1 MIAAYVAAVT
11 MIPALAAL
19 MKTGKTK
26 LLMPL
31 FAILILYAAGCAGI
45 PEPLPL
51 TTLKSSPAPEK
62 FIPPDTGW
70 NTVASL
76 VFTVRGRN
84 IPLLCNAELD
94 PGKRKIAMVALN
106 PDGNMKVFSV
116 AAGNG
121 VITHQE
127 MTPQLKQLPDLPKD
141 VIRDMGRISFDLL
154 PTAEYRKS
162 YKDNVI
168 SFTNNG
174 LTLNYDAQSGL
185 LIEKI
190 YIKNEQCLWKIDF
203 REYKLEKGF
212 SVPCQIRL
220 INFNPDYSIMIKVKE
235 FTLIEQKDN
244 MK

>member
-1 MIAAYVAAVT
+1 

-19 MKTGKTK
+19 IKTGKIK
-26 LLMPL
+26 MLIPL
-31 FAILILYAAGCAGI
+31 FAILTLCAAGCAGI

-51 TTLKSSPAPEK
+51 STLKSIPAPEK
-62 FIPPDTGW
+62 FTPPDTDW

-84 IPLLCNAELD
+84 IPLLCNAEFD
-94 PGKRKIAMVALN
+94 VGKRKIAVVALN

-116 AAGNG
+116 AANNG

-127 MTPQLKQLPDLPKD
+127 MTPQLKQLPDLLKD

-154 PTAEYRKS
+154 PAAEYSRS
-162 YKDNVI
+162 CKDNII
-168 SFTNNG
+168 SFTNDG

-185 LIEKI
+185 LIEKK
-190 YIKNEQCLWKIDF
+190 YVKNGQWLWKIDF

-212 SVPCQIRL
+212 SVPRQIRL
-220 INFNPDYSIMIKVKE
+220 INYNPAYSIMIKVKE
-235 FTLIEQKDN
+235 FTLIGQKDN
-244 MK
+244 VK